1 MGKAEEAFFAV
12 WDLLEDI
19 WNGFF
24 KMEIFDFGF
33 TFADVLFGLMLVGL
47 SLYVIRFFA
56 HAPGEAGNQSVRY
69 KK

>member
-12 WDLLEDI
+12 LDILVDI

-56 HAPGEAGNQSVRY
+56 HAPGETGNQSLRY